1 MQILDEDLEDYHT
14 SSYYVIIISRE
25 MSKMINVIME
35 DLWDRTFMS
44 SHSLTGKKAP
54 TDKSSNPPKPALP
67 KKVVEAIT
75 EFTFDY

>member
-1 MQILDEDLEDYHT
+1 
-14 SSYYVIIISRE
+14 

-54 TDKSSNPPKPALP
+54 TDKSSNPPKPAFP
-67 KKVVEAIT
+67 KEDVEAIT
-75 EFTFDY
+75 SRS